1 MAGTAISAVGTGISA
16 ILGGLFHE
24 GGIVGEGG
32 SSRLMPAYAF
42 AGAPR
47 LHSGLAADE
56 FPAIL
61 QRGEEVIPKN
71 KVGQKQ
77 EKSEE
82 NATINQYSISI
93 NAVDAKSFA
102 ELCKRNPS
110 ALIGPVMS
118 GMKSNKTRNDM
129 RKLLK

>member
-1 MAGTAISAVGTGISA
+1 
-16 ILGGLFHE
+16 
-24 GGIVGEGG
+24 
-32 SSRLMPAYAF
+32 MPAYAF

-56 FPAIL
+56 YPAIL